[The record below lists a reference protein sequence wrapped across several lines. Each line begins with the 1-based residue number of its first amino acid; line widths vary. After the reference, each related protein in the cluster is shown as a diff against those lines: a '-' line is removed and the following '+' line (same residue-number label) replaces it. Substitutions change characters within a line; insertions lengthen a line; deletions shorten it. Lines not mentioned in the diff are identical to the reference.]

1 MINGLSQF
9 ANIVATHKL
18 SATSGTMAEPLTKQ
32 SPAVS
37 EFLAEVQK
45 TPAERIQEA
54 VLKQM
59 GVTPEEYAEMSGEE
73 KSAIDEAIKD
83 AIIEQVK
90 DGTLA
95 AEGNYTDI
103 LA

>member
-1 MINGLSQF
+1 MINNISQF
-9 ANIVATHKL
+9 ANIVATTKL
-18 SATSGTMAEPLTKQ
+18 SVTSGTLAQPLTKQ

-54 VLKQM
+54 VLKQL
-59 GVTPEEYAEMSGEE
+59 GLTPEEYAGMSGEE
-73 KSAIDEAIKD
+73 KAAVDEAIKD
-83 AIIEQVK
+83 AIVAQVQ
-90 DGTLA
+90 DGTLS